1 MTNTNIQVL
10 ECESDLIS
18 QALNELNGWDAEDF
32 RNYLL
37 GLQESLEDI
46 IYDETGV

>member
-1 MTNTNIQVL
+1 MTNINIEVL
-10 ECESDLIS
+10 ECESNLITE
-18 QALNELNGWDAEDF
+18 ALNELNGWEVDDM
-32 RNYLL
+32 RNFLL